1 MNSMI
6 RIAAVALPMS
16 LVAAMPSLGAVI
28 DPLDTADGFNDSFN
42 GTTAVA
48 NGDGTVTLTRN
59 TANVDAGINWTDMGS
74 KLLIGSDS
82 VLKVTPTAAVNG
94 GYYGINILFFDA
106 ADQFLSENVWISDT
120 NSTAVQELPD
130 IVAFAANPSAT
141 SFVLRFRIQPFDQ
154 AGSAFTFDQIEFGI
168 DTTIPGDINGD
179 GFVGIEDLNI
189 VLGNW
194 NAGTPP
200 TSGAPTIPEPA
211 SMALLGLGGL
221 AMLRRRTA

>member
-1 MNSMI
+1 MNNPI
-6 RIAAVALPMS
+6 RIAAAALSMS
-16 LVAAMPSLGAVI
+16 LATALPSLGGVI
-28 DPLDTADGFNDSFN
+28 DPLDTADGFNDSFG

-74 KLLIGSDS
+74 KVVIGSET
-82 VLKVTPTAAVNG
+82 VLKVTPSAAVNG

-106 ADQFLSENVWISDT
+106 ADQYVSENVWISDT
-120 NSTAVQELPD
+120 NSTDVQELAD
-130 IVAFAANPSAT
+130 IVAFAADPGVA

-154 AGSAFTFDQIEFGI
+154 AGAAFTFDKIEFGTS
-168 DTTIPGDINGD
+168 TTLVGDINGD
-179 GFVGIEDLNI
+179 GFVGIADLNM

-200 TSGAPTIPEPA
+200 TGGSPSIPEPA
-211 SMALLGLGGL
+211 SMVLLGLGGL
-221 AMLRRRTA
+221 TLLRRRSA